1 MCRARVRI
9 RCATIGRRGSTAV
22 RHRAGQ
28 TEFLRRPLRSDGQR
42 GRRAQEEIR
51 ADTPFVGLI
60 FLPPFRHSC
69 LTVSQAGRIRGRGGV
84 IRISLK
90 A

>member
-22 RHRAGQ
+22 RHRTGQ
-28 TEFLRRPLRSDGQR
+28 TEFLRRSDGRR

-60 FLPPFRHSC
+60 FRYVPL
-69 LTVSQAGRIRGRGGV
+69 A
-84 IRISLK
+84 
-90 A
+90 